1 MGKTTQSKKSK
12 PTTAG
17 GEHFSTRNFRKGFRA
32 RLTALKGK
40 DETLESVHNR
50 TVEAGLKLFENAP
63 AGTLEQVVRSEVE
76 DNSHFVIP
84 EIIEETL
91 EQVESLGYEF
101 LEEVRG

>member
-1 MGKTTQSKKSK
+1 MGITKNKRAKS
-12 PTTAG
+12 TTAR

-32 RLTALKGK
+32 RLTALKTEK
-40 DETLESVHNR
+40 ETLESVHNR
-50 TVEAGLKLFENAP
+50 VVEAGLRVIEQLVP
-63 AGTLEQVVRSEVE
+63 VTLDDVVKVVHDE
-76 DNSHFVIP
+76 DRPSFVIP